1 MRVIYLL
8 CFALLLV
15 AGQIL
20 FKYAAL
26 RASPDALPWSLIN
39 IWLILALGLYGI
51 ATMLWVWLMTF
62 VPLAYA
68 YPFAALGF
76 VIVPLAGVYLF
87 DEPLS
92 WRYVV
97 GAALIVTG
105 IVTIATAD

>member
-1 MRVIYLL
+1 
-8 CFALLLV
+8 
-15 AGQIL
+15 
-20 FKYAAL
+20 
-26 RASPDALPWSLIN
+26 
-39 IWLILALGLYGI
+39 
-51 ATMLWVWLMTF
+51 MLWAWLMTF

-68 YPFAALGF
+68 YPFVALGF

-92 WRYVV
+92 WRYAV

>member
-1 MRVIYLL
+1 MRVVYLL
-8 CFALLLV
+8 CFALLIV

-26 RASPDALPWSLIN
+26 RANLDALPWSLIN
-39 IWLILALGLYGI
+39 IWLVLALGLYGI

-62 VPLAYA
+62 VPLTHA

-87 DEPLS
+87 NEPLS
-92 WRYVV
+92 WRYAV

-105 IVTIATAD
+105 IVIIATAD